1 MKYTT
6 LLALTSLLASGSVL
20 ADIKGHRIGA
30 GYNNT
35 KIEDALYGD
44 DYKVSGLKLEYG
56 YEFSPIVGLNVSYTK
71 GKETFYEYFE
81 SDTSTLKIDADIGY
95 TFQLDNHITL
105 KPYAAVGLARFNEK
119 LNALSYPIHSWSDN
133 ALFIGFGTRATFAEH
148 FYADLR
154 LDYMN
159 LDDDGYDIFVDQ
171 FSLTFG
177 YKF

>member
-1 MKYTT
+1 MKYTN
-6 LLALTSLLASGSVL
+6 LLALTSVLATGSVL
-20 ADIKGHRIGA
+20 ADIQGHRIGV
-30 GYNNT
+30 GFNNT
-35 KIEDALYGD
+35 KIEDALYD
-44 DYKVSGLKLEYG
+44 EDYKVSGLKLEYG
-56 YEFSPIVGLNVSYTK
+56 YEFNSIVGINLSYTK

-95 TFQLDNHITL
+95 TFQLDNSLAI
-105 KPYAAVGLARFNEK
+105 KPYAAIGLVKLKEKFN
-119 LNALSYPIHSWSDN
+119 AFDYPIDSWSDN
-133 ALFIGFGTRATFAEH
+133 ALFVGLGTRATFAEH

-159 LDDDGYDIFVDQ
+159 LDDDGDDIFVDQ